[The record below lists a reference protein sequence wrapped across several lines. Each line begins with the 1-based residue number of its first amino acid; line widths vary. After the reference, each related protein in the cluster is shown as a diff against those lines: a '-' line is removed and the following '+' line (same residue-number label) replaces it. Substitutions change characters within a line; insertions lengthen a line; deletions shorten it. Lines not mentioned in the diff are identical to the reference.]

1 MRIKTYLDV
10 RRLNR
15 SKKRGIVPS
24 LFSFQYSDGKVN
36 IVNSH
41 YDQYHK
47 AIERRKYK
55 KKPYCPYLWELH
67 HKQMGTMH

>member
-15 SKKRGIVPS
+15 SKKRGIAPS
-24 LFSFQYSDGKVN
+24 FFSFQYSDGKVN

-41 YDQYHK
+41 YD
-47 AIERRKYK
+47 
-55 KKPYCPYLWELH
+55 
-67 HKQMGTMH
+67 